1 MQLLVLILKNNSL
14 VEVLIKKLA
23 KSGVRGGTILDG
35 TGMAQELVNMEDLP
49 IFGMLRALLADENKV
64 TSKVMLFA
72 LKDEQVAEIRGIIKN
87 LIGSLDEP
95 NTGIM
100 FSVPINGVEGL
111 GE

>member
-1 MQLLVLILKNNSL
+1 MQLLVLIIKNNSL
-14 VEVLIKKLA
+14 VEVVIKKLA

-49 IFGMLRALLADENKV
+49 IFGMLRSLLADENKA
-64 TSKVMLFA
+64 TSKVMLFV
-72 LKDEQVAEIRGIIKN
+72 LRDEQIAEIRGIIKN

-100 FSVPINGVEGL
+100 FSVPINDVEGL